1 MRRLSAVTELGLF
14 PLGLVLFPTER
25 IPLHIFEPR
34 YRELVDEC
42 VAEDGEFGIVLEA
55 DGGVHEVGTRA
66 RVTRVLEVFDDGRM
80 NIIVEGGERFRI
92 MELTSGR
99 PFQTAE
105 VDPVEDDDDPPAEED
120 VERVLTLYRELV
132 RRTESMAEEPDP
144 ASADFSFDLGA
155 RIDFGDELK
164 QELLELRSPRERI
177 ERMVELLEAVLE
189 AVRAEQV
196 VKDRAQ
202 GNGKVSSLGDGGAT
216 PPPAP

>member
-1 MRRLSAVTELGLF
+1 VTELGLF

-34 YRELVDEC
+34 YRELVNEC

-55 DGGVHEVGTRA
+55 EGGIHEVGTRA

-92 MELTSGR
+92 IELTSGR
-99 PFQTAE
+99 SFQTAD
-105 VDPVEDDDDPPAEED
+105 VDAVDDEDDPPAEED

-144 ASADFSFDLGA
+144 GSADFSFDLGA

-164 QELLELRSPRERI
+164 QELLELRSPRERV
-177 ERMVELLEAVLE
+177 ERMIELLEAVIE

-202 GNGKVSSLGDGGAT
+202 GNGKVSSPGDGGAT
-216 PPPAP
+216 PPLP

>member
-34 YRELVDEC
+34 YRELIGEC

-92 MELTSGR
+92 VELTSGR
-99 PFQTAE
+99 SFQTAE
-105 VDPVEDDDDPPAEED
+105 VDAIEDEDDPPAPDE
-120 VERVLTLYRELV
+120 VERVLGLYRELV

-144 ASADFSFDLGA
+144 ESDEFSFDLGA

-164 QELLELRSPRERI
+164 QELLELQSPRERV
-177 ERMVELLEAVLE
+177 ERMVELLDAVVE

-196 VKDRAQ
+196 VKDRAER
-202 GNGKVSSLGDGGAT
+202 NGKVSPPGDGGTT
-216 PPPAP
+216 PPAAP

>member
-1 MRRLSAVTELGLF
+1 MTELGLF

-34 YRELVDEC
+34 YRELVNEC
-42 VAEDGEFGIVLEA
+42 VAEGGDFGIVLEA
-55 DGGVHEVGTRA
+55 
-66 RVTRVLEVFDDGRM
+66 
-80 NIIVEGGERFRI
+80 EGGERFRI
-92 MELTSGR
+92 IELTSGR
-99 PFQTAE
+99 SFQTAD
-105 VDPVEDDDDPPAEED
+105 VDAVDDEDDPPAEED

-144 ASADFSFDLGA
+144 GSADFSFDLGA

-164 QELLELRSPRERI
+164 QELLELRSPRERV
-177 ERMVELLEAVLE
+177 ERMIELLEAVIE

-202 GNGKVSSLGDGGAT
+202 GNGKVSSPGDGGAA
-216 PPPAP
+216 PPLP